1 MNSQNTPVHIKL
13 WHREFWQLAIANLLL
28 SMSVYMIIPVLP
40 MWLMQEEN
48 FSSAEVAW
56 SLGVFALGLYLTGP
70 FVSYLV
76 QHYRRNLVCLWAI
89 VGLAATQALLL
100 YYIDMQKIQFAG
112 FWLIILQRFLL
123 GAFFGLAQ
131 MVLASTLVI
140 DTCESYQR
148 TEANH
153 SASWFGRFSLSL
165 GPLTGLVI
173 LQLWGFGTVFEVSVI
188 IAAVALLLIKTVDFP
203 FRAPEEHV
211 HIFSYDRFILNY
223 GVLLFINLLLIS
235 ITIGIIISQMNSTVE
250 FGMMMVGF
258 LFALL
263 AQRFVFR
270 DAELKS
276 EVVTGLIL
284 MLAAMILMITHP
296 TLQSANYIS
305 STFVGMATG
314 IIGSRFLL
322 FFIKLSRHCQ
332 RGTSQSSFMLAWETG
347 IALGIALS
355 YGLTQLLTFSIL
367 WLAIVLTAMAL
378 LLYNG
383 VTHTWF
389 MNHKNR

>member
-13 WHREFWQLAIANLLL
+13 WHREFWQLAIANLML
-28 SMSVYMIIPVLP
+28 SMSVYMLIPVLP
-40 MWLMQEEN
+40 VWLMKEEN
-48 FSSAEVAW
+48 FSTAEVGL
-56 SLGVFALGLYLTGP
+56 SLGVFGLGLYLMGP

-76 QHYRRNLVCLWAI
+76 QHYRRNVVCMWAI
-89 VGLAATQALLL
+89 AGLIVCMGFLKYTDTL
-100 YYIDMQKIQFAG
+100 KSEFVE
-112 FWLIILQRFLL
+112 FWLILLQRFAF
-123 GAFFGLAQ
+123 GAMFGLAQ

-153 SASWFGRFSLSL
+153 SVSWFGRFALSL
-165 GPLTGLVI
+165 GPLTGVI
-173 LQLWGFGTVFEVSVI
+173 LLQQWDFSVVI
-188 IAAVALLLIKTVDFP
+188 QIAMLLALASLLLIKMVKFP
-203 FRAPEEHV
+203 FRAPEEHIHV
-211 HIFSYDRFILNY
+211 FSCDRFILNQ
-223 GVLLFINLLLIS
+223 GGLIFLNLFLIS
-235 ITIGIIISQMNSTVE
+235 LTFGLIIGQMGTMVE

-284 MLAAMILMITHP
+284 LIAALLLIITQP
-296 TLQSANYIS
+296 SQGSAIFIS
-305 STFVGMATG
+305 STFIGMSAGITG
-314 IIGSRFLL
+314 TRFLL

-332 RGTSQSSFMLAWETG
+332 RGTSQSSYMLAWETG
-347 IALGIALS
+347 IAVGV
-355 YGLTQLLTFSIL
+355 GLTYLLSGVLPFSIAI
-367 WLAIVLTAMAL
+367 LALILTVSAL

-383 VTHTWF
+383 VTHQWF
-389 MNHKNR
+389 MTHKNR

>member
-28 SMSVYMIIPVLP
+28 SMSVYMLIPVLP
-40 MWLMQEEN
+40 VWLMKEEN
-48 FSSAEVAW
+48 FSTAEVGL
-56 SLGVFALGLYLTGP
+56 SLGVFGLGLYLMGP

-76 QHYRRNLVCLWAI
+76 QHYRRNVVCMWAI
-89 VGLAATQALLL
+89 TGLIACMGFLKYTDTL
-100 YYIDMQKIQFAG
+100 KSEFVE
-112 FWLIILQRFLL
+112 FWLILLQRFAF
-123 GAFFGLAQ
+123 GAMFGLAQ

-153 SASWFGRFSLSL
+153 SVSWFGRFALSL
-165 GPLTGLVI
+165 GPLAGVI
-173 LQLWGFGTVFEVSVI
+173 LLQQWDFSVVI
-188 IAAVALLLIKTVDFP
+188 QIAMLLALASLLLIKMVKFP
-203 FRAPEEHV
+203 FRAPEDHIHV
-211 HIFSYDRFILNY
+211 FSCDRFILNQ
-223 GVLLFINLLLIS
+223 GGLIFLNLFLIS
-235 ITIGIIISQMNSTVE
+235 LTFGLIIGQMGTMVE

-284 MLAAMILMITHP
+284 LIAALLLIITQP
-296 TLQSANYIS
+296 SQGSAIFIS
-305 STFVGMATG
+305 STFIGMSAGITG
-314 IIGSRFLL
+314 TRFLL

-332 RGTSQSSFMLAWETG
+332 RGTSQSSYMLAWETG
-347 IALGIALS
+347 IAVGV
-355 YGLTQLLTFSIL
+355 GLTYLLTGVLPFSIAI
-367 WLAIVLTAMAL
+367 LALILTVSAL

-383 VTHTWF
+383 VTHQWF
-389 MNHKNR
+389 MTHKNR

>member
-28 SMSVYMIIPVLP
+28 SLSVYMLIPVLP
-40 MWLMQEEN
+40 IWLTQEEN
-48 FSSAEVAW
+48 FSQMETGLSM
-56 SLGVFALGLYLTGP
+56 GVFALGLYLLGP

-76 QHYRRNLVCLWAI
+76 QHYRRNKVCLWAI
-89 VGLAATQALLL
+89 IGLIACQGMLW
-100 YYIDMQKIQFAG
+100 YIDTLKSEFAE
-112 FWLIILQRFLL
+112 FWLILLQRFVL
-123 GAFFGLAQ
+123 GALFGLAQ

-140 DTCESYQR
+140 DTCESFQR

-153 SASWFGRFSLSL
+153 SASWFGRFALSL
-165 GPLTGLVI
+165 GPLAGVVVMSQWGFESVI
-173 LQLWGFGTVFEVSVI
+173 LASMGS
-188 IAAVALLLIKTVDFP
+188 AAVALLLIRMIDFP
-203 FRAPEEHV
+203 FRTPEDHV
-211 HIFSYDRFILNY
+211 HIFSCDRFILNQ
-223 GVLLFINLLLIS
+223 GGMLFLNLLLIS
-235 ITIGIIISQMNSTVE
+235 LSLGIIISMMDSVVD

-284 MLAAMILMITHP
+284 LIGALLLMLTHP
-296 TLQSANYIS
+296 TETA
-305 STFVGMATG
+305 TFVGMAAG

-332 RGTSQSSFMLAWETG
+332 RGTS
-347 IALGIALS
+347 
-355 YGLTQLLTFSIL
+355 
-367 WLAIVLTAMAL
+367 
-378 LLYNG
+378 
-383 VTHTWF
+383 
-389 MNHKNR
+389 

>member
-13 WHREFWQLAIANLLL
+13 WHREFWQLAFANLLL
-28 SMSVYMIIPVLP
+28 SMSVYMLIPVLP
-40 MWLMQEEN
+40 MWLIQDEN
-48 FSSAEVAW
+48 FTLAEVGW
-56 SLGVFALGLYLTGP
+56 SMGVFALGLYVTGP

-76 QHYRRNLVCLWAI
+76 QHYRRNKVCLWAI
-89 VGLAATQALLL
+89 IGIIAALGLLR
-100 YYIDMQKIQFAG
+100 YIETLKVEFVDAY
-112 FWLIILQRFLL
+112 LIVLQRFVL
-123 GAFFGLAQ
+123 GVSFGLAQ

-153 SASWFGRFSLSL
+153 SASWFGRFALSL
-165 GPLTGLVI
+165 GPLAGLVI
-173 LQLWGFGTVFEVSVI
+173 MQCCGFGGVTQVSI
-188 IAAVALLLIKTVDFP
+188 LLAVLALLLIKMVDFP

-211 HIFSYDRFILNY
+211 HMFSCDRFILNQ
-223 GVLLFINLLLIS
+223 GGLLFFNLLMIS
-235 ITIGIIISQMNSTVE
+235 LAMGIIIGQMTTLTE
-250 FGMMMVGF
+250 FSMMMVGF

-276 EVVTGLIL
+276 EVITGLIL
-284 MLAAMILMITHP
+284 MLAAELLMITQQ
-296 TLQSANYIS
+296 TQSSAIFIS
-305 STFVGMATG
+305 STFIGMATG

-347 IALGIALS
+347 IAMGVALT
-355 YGLTQLLTFSIL
+355 YGLCKLLPFSMTL
-367 WLAIVLTAMAL
+367 LAIIVTAMAL
-378 LLYNG
+378 LLYHG

>member
-28 SMSVYMIIPVLP
+28 SMSVYMLIPVLP
-40 MWLMQEEN
+40 VWLMQEEN
-48 FSSAEVAW
+48 FSQTETGLSM
-56 SLGVFALGLYLTGP
+56 GVFALGLYLLGP
-70 FVSYLV
+70 LVSYLV
-76 QHYRRNLVCLWAI
+76 QHYRRNKVCLWAI
-89 VGLAATQALLL
+89 VGLIACQGMLWYVSTL
-100 YYIDMQKIQFAG
+100 KGEFAE
-112 FWLIILQRFLL
+112 FWLILIQRFVL
-123 GAFFGLAQ
+123 GALFGLAQ
-131 MVLASTLVI
+131 MVLSSTLVI
-140 DTCESYQR
+140 DTCESFQR

-153 SASWFGRFSLSL
+153 SASWFGRFALSL
-165 GPLTGLVI
+165 GPLAGIVVMSYWGFEYVI
-173 LQLWGFGTVFEVSVI
+173 LTTMGC
-188 IAAVALLLIKTVDFP
+188 AAIALLLIRMIDFP
-203 FRAPEEHV
+203 FRTPEDYVHV
-211 HIFSYDRFILNY
+211 FSCDRFILSQ
-223 GVLLFINLLLIS
+223 GGMLFLNLLLIS
-235 ITIGIIISQMNSTVE
+235 LSLGIIISMMDSVID

-284 MLAAMILMITHP
+284 LIAALLLMLTH
-296 TLQSANYIS
+296 TTETADYIS
-305 STFVGMATG
+305 SAFVGMSAG

-332 RGTSQSSFMLAWETG
+332 RGTSQSTFMLAWETG
-347 IALGIALS
+347 LSLGI
-355 YGLTQLLTFSIL
+355 GLTYLLSEALPCSMILLTLIL
-367 WLAIVLTAMAL
+367 TMMAL
-378 LLYNG
+378 LMYNG

>member
-13 WHREFWQLAIANLLL
+13 WHREFWQLAVANLLL
-28 SMSVYMIIPVLP
+28 SMSVYMLIPVLP
-40 MWLMQEEN
+40 LWLIQTEN
-48 FSSAEVAW
+48 FTMSEVGW
-56 SLGVFALGLYLTGP
+56 SMGVFAVGLYMTGP

-76 QHYRRNLVCLWAI
+76 QHYRRNKVCLWAI
-89 VGLAATQALLL
+89 FGLIMTLALLR
-100 YYIDMQKIQFAG
+100 YIETLKGEFVDLF
-112 FWLIILQRFLL
+112 LILLQRYVM
-123 GAFFGLAQ
+123 GIFFGLAQ

-153 SASWFGRFSLSL
+153 SASWFGRFALSL
-165 GPLTGLVI
+165 GPLMGLVVI
-173 LQLWGFGTVFEVSVI
+173 QMWGFEMVVLV
-188 IAAVALLLIKTVDFP
+188 AMVLALLSLVLIEMVDFP

-211 HIFSYDRFILNY
+211 HMFSCDRFLLNQ
-223 GVLLFINLLLIS
+223 GGLLFANLLMIS
-235 ITIGIIISQMNSTVE
+235 LALGIIIGQMTTLPQ

-284 MLAAMILMITHP
+284 MLAAQLLMIT
-296 TLQSANYIS
+296 
-305 STFVGMATG
+305 STFIGMATG

-347 IALGIALS
+347 IAVGVAMT
-355 YGLTQLLTFSIL
+355 YGLSQILPFSMTL
-367 WLAIVLTAMAL
+367 LAIILTVMAL
-378 LLYNG
+378 MLYHG

>member
-28 SMSVYMIIPVLP
+28 SMSVYMLIPVLP
-40 MWLMQEEN
+40 VWLMKEEN
-48 FSSAEVAW
+48 FSTAEVGL
-56 SLGVFALGLYLTGP
+56 SLGVFGLGLYLMGP

-76 QHYRRNLVCLWAI
+76 QHYRRNVVCMWAI
-89 VGLAATQALLL
+89 TGLIACMGFLKYTDTL
-100 YYIDMQKIQFAG
+100 KSEFVE
-112 FWLIILQRFLL
+112 FWLILLQRFAF
-123 GAFFGLAQ
+123 GAMFGLAQ

-153 SASWFGRFSLSL
+153 SVSWFGRFALSL
-165 GPLTGLVI
+165 GPLAGVI
-173 LQLWGFGTVFEVSVI
+173 LLQQWDFSVVI
-188 IAAVALLLIKTVDFP
+188 QIAMLLALASLLLIKMVKFP
-203 FRAPEEHV
+203 FRAPEDHIHV
-211 HIFSYDRFILNY
+211 FSCDRFILNQ
-223 GVLLFINLLLIS
+223 GGLIFLNLFLIS
-235 ITIGIIISQMNSTVE
+235 LTFGLIIGQMGTMVE

-284 MLAAMILMITHP
+284 LIAALLLIITQP
-296 TLQSANYIS
+296 SQGSAIFIS
-305 STFVGMATG
+305 STFIGMAAGITG
-314 IIGSRFLL
+314 TRFLL

-332 RGTSQSSFMLAWETG
+332 RGTSQSSYMLAWETG
-347 IALGIALS
+347 IAVGV
-355 YGLTQLLTFSIL
+355 GLAYLLTGVLPFSIAI
-367 WLAIVLTAMAL
+367 LALILTVSAL

-383 VTHTWF
+383 VTHQWF
-389 MNHKNR
+389 MTHKNR